1 MKIFKFGGA
10 SVKNAEAVKN
20 IADIIKLFPSELL
33 MIVVSAMGKTTN
45 TLEKIANAYYSKTE
59 VWQSYFEELKNYH
72 FGIIHELFSYQEHT
86 AYNDALHLFGMLHKL
101 LLAKP
106 SSNFDAEYDR
116 IIPFGELISSCIVCH
131 YLNEAGVSTSLFDA
145 RTFIK
150 TDSTFREGKIDW
162 TKTKQATA
170 DTLLP
175 YFDQG
180 KKAGLTQGFIASS
193 PRNQNVTLGRE
204 GSDYTAA
211 ILAWC
216 LDAEEVIIWKDVPGL
231 LNADPKYFSE
241 TRKLDRISYRDA
253 IELAY
258 FGASVIHPKTIQP
271 LQNKSIPLRIKSFVH
286 PHDEGSVIGN
296 ETDVTSR
303 SIPSYIFKPNQVLI
317 SISARDFSFIAEQ
330 NLKTIFGL
338 FAKQGVRI
346 NMMQNSA
353 ISFSVC
359 TDNDARRINPCI
371 EQLQKNFAV
380 KFNENLELI
389 TIRYYTQEV
398 IDKVV
403 AGRKVLLEQRS
414 RLTAQMVVK
423 N

>member
-20 IADIIKLFPSELL
+20 VADIIKMFPSDSL

-45 TLEKIANAYYSKTE
+45 ALEKIANTYYSKAVTG
-59 VWQSYFEELKNYH
+59 QSDFEELKNYH
-72 FGIIHELFSYQEHT
+72 FGIIHELFPYQEH
-86 AYNDALHLFGMLHKL
+86 AVYDDALHLFGMLHKL
-101 LLAKP
+101 LLTKP

-116 IIPFGELISSCIVCH
+116 IIPFGELISSCIVYH

-162 TKTKQATA
+162 IKTKQATA
-170 DTLLP
+170 DILLP

-180 KKAGLTQGFIASS
+180 KKTGLTQGFIASS

-231 LNADPKYFSE
+231 LNADPKYFSK
-241 TRKLDRISYRDA
+241 TRKLDHISYRDA

-271 LQNKSIPLRIKSFVH
+271 LQNKNIPLKIKSFIH
-286 PHDEGSVIGN
+286 PDEEGSAIGS
-296 ETDVTSR
+296 ETDAASR

-338 FAKQGVRI
+338 FAMQGIRI

-353 ISFSVC
+353 ISFSIC

-371 EQLQKNFAV
+371 EQLQKDFAV

-398 IDKVV
+398 IDRVV